1 MKRMMG
7 LLLVVALLGAGVAAP
22 TPMGAGARAW
32 GAGAYQ
38 TGYVALAWPVASALG
53 DLDRV
58 PRALGQGRPVPSLV
72 IPWRSWTRYG
82 VDWRWRTLQANRTQG
97 QAIGQ
102 GMLYGYGGLGLLL
115 TLLLG
120 VPLARLTQRG
130 RRIKP
135 VGAGGTA
142 RWATWR
148 DLRRYWARRGQAR
161 VMLGRLGG
169 RAVSLV
175 GELQYLNALV
185 VAPPG
190 MGKTSGLIIPNILA
204 ELGDRPAGLWRRARW
219 GRGLVI
225 SDLKGELALRTL
237 AARGR
242 THRCLVVDFYA
253 PQTSAAYNP
262 LAHVHTPAEVA
273 EFIDCWFDNTGGVSS
288 SDQYFDNSTKLV
300 FQAAI
305 LHLQE
310 THRRGRLGEPTL
322 THLDAFLAQGPA
334 AVTAALLAS
343 PSDEAYG
350 VGTRFL
356 AVAAANEKIISGV
369 FTDIPNRLRVVQ
381 DPAVRAVTGSNE
393 IDFRALADRARRP
406 IALYVSLDPAKDRV
420 LPAVFFSQLFTALR
434 ETARAHDGALPR
446 KVYCYLDEAGNCGRI
461 TNLTTALTTGRA
473 AGVGFLLIVQT
484 LAQLEALYGREGKA
498 TLMAG
503 CGSKMALSGTGD
515 ADAEW
520 FSRQTDK
527 QTVTAAN
534 VGEQRKI
541 GAWRPQ
547 NDSAGYTETSTELIT
562 AGQIRTLPRDQMVLL
577 TGNVPPVKLAQRAW
591 YQTRYRDNWPMLLQ
605 VRMRVGAPRWWP
617 WSGPSPTSA
626 GPRRATPLVPPWTPR
641 LERPPATDALDLE
654 GSELTMGAP
663 AGHEVGP
670 ASGAVATTF
679 GRLTPA
685 PAPAPFRGATALP
698 EAEDEEDTDAP
709 PPGRGSVPPPQPRA
723 GVTTSPAP
731 WPRPERPAGE
741 GRRPGA
747 PASGQARKGNAWDDA
762 DADGNGV
769 VS

>member
-1 MKRMMG
+1 MKHMMG
-7 LLLVVALLGAGVAAP
+7 LLLMVALLGAGVAAT
-22 TPMGAGARAW
+22 TPIGAPVRAW

-38 TGYVALAWPVASALG
+38 TGYVALAWPAASVLG

-72 IPWRSWTRYG
+72 IPWRAWTRYG

-97 QAIGQ
+97 HAIQ
-102 GMLYGYGGLGLLL
+102 RGMLYGYGGLALLL

-120 VPLARLTQRG
+120 VPLARLAQRG

-148 DLRRYWARRGQAR
+148 DLRRYQARRGQAR
-161 VMLGRLGG
+161 VMLGRLSGQV
-169 RAVSLV
+169 VSLV

-204 ELGDRPAGLWRRARW
+204 ELGDRPGGLWRRARW

-225 SDLKGELALRTL
+225 SDLKGELALKTL

-343 PSDEAYG
+343 PSEEAYG

-356 AVAAANEKIISGV
+356 TVAAANEKIISGV

-381 DPAVRAVTGSNE
+381 DPAVRAVTGANE
-393 IDFRALADRARRP
+393 IDFRALADRGRRP
-406 IALYVSLDPAKDRV
+406 LALYVALDPAKDRV

-434 ETARAHDGALPR
+434 EEARMHDGALPR

-547 NDSAGYTETSTELIT
+547 NDSAGYTETATELIT

-591 YQTRYRDNWPMLLQ
+591 YQKRYRDNWPMLLQ
-605 VRMRVGAPRWWP
+605 ARMRVGGPRWWP
-617 WSGPSPTSA
+617 WVGSLPTSA
-626 GPRRATPLVPPWTPR
+626 GPRRATPLAAPWTPS
-641 LERPPATDALDLE
+641 LERPTPIDALDLE
-654 GSELTMGAP
+654 ESETSAVGASAGHGVGAP
-663 AGHEVGP
+663 AGGP
-670 ASGAVATTF
+670 VATTF
-679 GRLTPA
+679 GRLTLDGTPA
-685 PAPAPFRGATALP
+685 PPRRAATPP
-698 EAEDEEDTDAP
+698 EAGDGEETDASA
-709 PPGRGSVPPPQPRA
+709 PGRGSVPSPRPRA
-723 GVTTSPAP
+723 GVTPAP
-731 WPRPERPAGE
+731 GRPR
-741 GRRPGA
+741 
-747 PASGQARKGNAWDDA
+747 QGNPWDKA
-762 DADGNGV
+762 DADGAV
-769 VS
+769 P